1 MLRNKLKRRKRY
13 VILNKNRRDTNAGD
27 LSLRIKSGSV
37 RLYGDYEGPY
47 NGIEPLIYTNIFSMT
62 KEKDYYLHIID
73 AFGQEDN
80 SAELYV
86 DLTKVTVD

>member
-1 MLRNKLKRRKRY
+1 MLRNNLKKRKQY
-13 VILNKNRRDTNAGD
+13 VILNKNRRDTNACD

-37 RLYGDYEGPY
+37 RLYGEYEGPY
-47 NGIEPLIYTNIFSMT
+47 NGIEPLIYTNIFSTT
-62 KEKDYYLHIID
+62 KEYYLHIVD
-73 AFGQEDN
+73 AFGQEDH